1 MNSSNFGYYS
11 YTDIYNSILSSLRS
25 DLVEEKNS
33 IVTAKR
39 LTDAIWDLHL
49 VLNSGTNQ
57 LNNTVEN
64 VKNII
69 EDRFK
74 K

>member
-1 MNSSNFGYYS
+1 
-11 YTDIYNSILSSLRS
+11 
-25 DLVEEKNS
+25 
-33 IVTAKR
+33 
-39 LTDAIWDLHL
+39 L

-74 K
+74 KWEYSNQVFKCRMDDRLIANFCRKKLGVYSPVFKDLK